1 MFSNIFTSM
10 VLEEYKP
17 VEDNTEELRLCA
29 TLSYV
34 SYKNGKCMIELI
46 LQS

>member
-1 MFSNIFTSM
+1 MFSNIFASI

-17 VEDNTEELRLCA
+17 VEDNIEEMRLCA

-34 SYKNGKCMIELI
+34 SYKNGN
-46 LQS
+46 